1 MTIEATNTIITLFIL
16 AGFGF
21 VLKKLKVTD
30 QRVDSFIS
38 TFLVSYIV
46 PVTMF
51 HTAFT
56 SFTLEHLKVS
66 WKGVLLVITSM
77 VIVIIISSFTS
88 RLLKHNIKRG
98 GAFIAM
104 STFSNTI
111 FVGLPIITGLFGDEG
126 VPYLLLYY
134 MANTVMFWTAG
145 NYLLSRTKKSSGFSF
160 TVIKKLL
167 NPAILGFLLGLAA
180 LFMDIAVPDYIIK
193 STEYLKDMLTPLSLI
208 YMGSIIGTL
217 TFKNLGNP
225 LDTILIILFRFAVS
239 PLVVI
244 LLFKLVP
251 MPLLMQKVFIISA
264 ALPVMGQVSI
274 VSGKYGGDSG
284 FAAFMTAFTTFLS
297 LFTIPLYFMLFTLL

>member
-21 VLKKLKVTD
+21 ALKKLKVTD

-56 SFTLEHLKVS
+56 SFTMEHLKVS
-66 WKGVLLVITSM
+66 WKGILIAASSM
-77 VIVIIISSFTS
+77 LIIIVISSSLS
-88 RLLKHNIKRG
+88 RMLRHSIKRG

-126 VPYLLLYY
+126 VPYLLLYF
-134 MANTVMFWTAG
+134 MANTIMFWTAG
-145 NYLLSRTKKSSGFSF
+145 NYLLSRTKASGRFSF
-160 TVIKKLL
+160 TVIRKLL

-180 LFMDIAVPDYIIK
+180 LFTEFPVPDYLLK
-193 STEYLKDMLTPLSLI
+193 SAEYLKDMMTPLSLI
-208 YMGSIIGTL
+208 YMGSIIGAL

-225 LDTILIILFRFAVS
+225 LDTILIIMFRFVVS
-239 PLVVI
+239 PLIVI

-251 MPLLMQKVFIISA
+251 MPLVMQKVFLISA

>member
-1 MTIEATNTIITLFIL
+1 MTIEATNTIITLFVL
-16 AGFGF
+16 VGFGF
-21 VLKKLKVTD
+21 ALKKLKVTD
-30 QRVDSFIS
+30 QRVDSFMS

-51 HTAFT
+51 QTAFT
-56 SFTLEHLKVS
+56 SFTMEHLKVS
-66 WKGVLLVITSM
+66 WKGILIAASSM
-77 VIVIIISSFTS
+77 LIIIVISSSLS
-88 RLLKHNIKRG
+88 RMLRHNIKRG

-104 STFSNTI
+104 SAFSNTI
-111 FVGLPIITGLFGDEG
+111 FVGLPIITGLFGDKG
-126 VPYLLLYY
+126 VPYLLLYF
-134 MANTVMFWTAG
+134 MANTIMFWTIG
-145 NYLLSRTKKSSGFSF
+145 NYLLSRTKASGRFSF

-180 LFMDIAVPDYIIK
+180 LFMEFPVPDYLLK
-193 STEYLKDMLTPLSLI
+193 SAKYLKDMMTPLSLI
-208 YMGSIIGTL
+208 YMGSIIGSL

-225 LDTILIILFRFAVS
+225 LDTILIVLFRFVVS
-239 PLVVI
+239 PLIVI